1 MTEKKH
7 VALVL
12 AAGQGARMNSEIPKQ
27 FLDLEDHPLIWYA
40 LQAFQKSFVDEI
52 ILVTGSGQE
61 LYCRTE
67 IVEKYG
73 FSKVKRIVPGGAERY
88 ESVYRGLSAAQNCD
102 YIYIHDGARPFLDA
116 EILERARRC
125 VEECGACAAG
135 MPVKDTIKVTD
146 ENNFVR
152 DTPDR
157 SRTWQIQTPQVFSFP
172 VIRQAYELL
181 FAEGKMCGI
190 TDDAMVVERYSSRRV
205 RLFEGSYR
213 NIKVTTP
220 EDLLLA
226 KILLKN

>member
-12 AAGQGARMNSEIPKQ
+12 AAGRGSRMNSETPKQ
-27 FLDLEDHPLIWYA
+27 FLELEGRPLICYA
-40 LQAFQKSFVDEI
+40 LQAFQESFADEI
-52 ILVTGSGQE
+52 ILVTGPEQVS
-61 LYCRTE
+61 YCRTE

-88 ESVYRGLSAAQNCD
+88 DSVYRGLCAAQDCD

-116 EILERARRC
+116 GMLDRARRC

-146 ENNFVR
+146 ENDYVR
-152 DTPDR
+152 FTPDR
-157 SRTWQIQTPQVFSFP
+157 SRVWQIQTPQVFSFL
-172 VIRQAYELL
+172 VIRNAYERM
-181 FAEGKMCGI
+181 FEEGNLCGI
-190 TDDAMVVERYSSRRV
+190 TDDAMVAERYSSVNV

-220 EDLLLA
+220 EDLFLA
-226 KILLKN
+226 KILLKK